1 MEAWCGFWAAM
12 LLLLGAGSARAQT
25 PAIAPPSPQNL
36 PRLLT
41 LQDLIDRAVSRH
53 PALNQA
59 QAEVDAALGRADQ
72 AGRYPNPTLQISG
85 EEVGRDG
92 GIHTLPLVSQELVTR
107 NKLGL
112 SRAAALREVDQ
123 ATWGLAR
130 QRYALIVAVRQAYFE
145 VLIALQRQAILM
157 EQVKLAEQTLER
169 IQAAKGQA
177 SIVLVEPQALLELNR
192 LRAERIAAG
201 HDEKAARWRL
211 ATAVGDREMLP
222 AEALRPANLVDALVA
237 LPYKLDPDEPKTVES
252 DYAAKRAFVLSEHP
266 EVQMARAALARA
278 DLLVQREI
286 AQRTPNVTVGLGYQ
300 QNFND
305 RASQGTYQVS
315 VPVPIFN
322 RNQGGIRE
330 AQAEAARASYDI
342 TRVEN
347 DLSARLA
354 AAYHQ
359 YLAATARARAYGAML
374 PRLQETPAQIE
385 KLFKAGE
392 LKDNFSFLSA
402 VQAQKALT
410 DTKLEHV
417 RALAEAWK
425 AASDIAGLTLEEAWP
440 WLSPRP

>member
-1 MEAWCGFWAAM
+1 M
-12 LLLLGAGSARAQT
+12 LLLFGAGLGHAQ
-25 PAIAPPSPQNL
+25 APPSNPSPQRSDSPL
-36 PRLLT
+36 VLT
-41 LQDLIDRAVSRH
+41 LQDLIDRSLSRH
-53 PALNQA
+53 PALIQA
-59 QAEVDAALGRADQ
+59 QADIDAALGRADQ
-72 AGRYPNPTLQISG
+72 AGRYPNPTVQISG
-85 EEVGRDG
+85 EEIGRDG
-92 GIHTLPLVSQELVTR
+92 GIHTLPLVSQEIVTK

-112 SRAAALREVDQ
+112 GRAAALREVDQ

-145 VLIALQRQAILM
+145 VLVALQRQAILA
-157 EQVKLAEQTLER
+157 EQVKLAEQTLQR
-169 IQAAKGQA
+169 ILAAKGQA
-177 SIVLVEPQALLELNR
+177 SIVLVEPQAQLELNR
-192 LRAERIAAG
+192 LRAEQIAAG
-201 HDEKAARWRL
+201 HDAKAARWRL
-211 ATAVGDREMLP
+211 TTAVGDREMLP
-222 AEALRPANLVDALVA
+222 AEAIRPANLLDALVA
-237 LPYKLDPDEPKTVES
+237 LPYKLDPSDAKTVES
-252 DYAAKRAFVLSEHP
+252 DYAAKRAMVLSEHP
-266 EVQMARAALARA
+266 DVQMARAALARA
-278 DLLVQREI
+278 DTVVQREI
-286 AQRTPNVTVGLGYQ
+286 AQRTPNVTVGVGYQ

-315 VPVPIFN
+315 VPLPIFN

-359 YLAATARARAYGAML
+359 YLAAAARVRAYGEML
-374 PRLQETPAQIE
+374 PRLQETPGQIE

-417 RALAEAWK
+417 RALAEAWR
-425 AASDIAGLTLEEAWP
+425 AASEIAGLTLEEAWP